1 MTLVEHPDGLALG
14 DDTTTVEGPRA
25 AGDRS
30 GGAATETLS
39 IGSREVWR
47 LAWRV
52 SQHRRREFW
61 LGWALFV
68 VFFTMPAVTGLMLA
82 RGFEALAD
90 GNTALTYRYA
100 AAVAL

>member
-14 DDTTTVEGPRA
+14 EETTTSTTGGPGT
-25 AGDRS
+25 AG
-30 GGAATETLS
+30 GPGAAAATDTIS

-82 RGFEALAD
+82 RGFEALSD
-90 GNTALTYRYA
+90 GNTAWT
-100 AAVAL
+100 